1 MTSDDLKAL
10 AKFLKE
16 QADAESVETA
26 NIPVSIQGIGNI
38 NVQVSSEITDKRR
51 DFARTLEAL
60 RYRPFMMRG
69 VCTEIGIDPEPLC
82 GPLGKVPLLLA
93 FCHKDPLTTAICK
106 WRLENNI

>member
-1 MTSDDLKAL
+1 MTADDLRSL

-16 QADAESVETA
+16 EAAAESSKTT
-26 NIPVSIQGIGNI
+26 NIPVSIGGQNLSI
-38 NVQVSSEITDKRR
+38 QLKEELSDKRR

-60 RYRPFMMRG
+60 RYKPFMMRG